1 MAGIAAIASPGE
13 FRVKDTDPE
22 AVAAAFDRYV
32 RRLENFFIVTRTR
45 TQAGAPVDLDSDTK
59 KSLLLTIG
67 GDEMI
72 KLYDFVG
79 KVADADNYTTT
90 IDKIKNGLVGQ
101 TNQAMQRYRLF
112 RQLPQGEQS
121 FNVWWKSVKEQS
133 DKCTWT
139 GYDGD
144 QAAKDAIIFQTSNQK
159 LRKKCLAEDLNFE
172 DTIKTGLALENSDK
186 KADKMSEGS
195 SKSEDIRRLQE
206 EVNRLKLGGDRSEK
220 KGKSCKTCTRKHDPG
235 RTCPGMK
242 VECWTCGKTG
252 HFRGAPICK
261 GNPDE
266 SDKKSDKK
274 SGKKKRKVYI

>member
-32 RRLENFFIVTRTR
+32 RRLENFFIVTRSR
-45 TQAGAPVDLDSDTK
+45 NQAGVAVDFDSDTK

-79 KVADADNYTTT
+79 KVAAVDDYATT

-121 FNVWWKSVKEQS
+121 FNVWWKSVKEQA

-172 DTIKTGLALENSDK
+172 DTIKTGLVRE
-186 KADKMSEGS
+186 
-195 SKSEDIRRLQE
+195 
-206 EVNRLKLGGDRSEK
+206 
-220 KGKSCKTCTRKHDPG
+220 
-235 RTCPGMK
+235 
-242 VECWTCGKTG
+242 
-252 HFRGAPICK
+252 F
-261 GNPDE
+261 
-266 SDKKSDKK
+266 
-274 SGKKKRKVYI
+274 